1 MDMETETAQVKVIAH
16 IRSDFSTKFG
26 IPRQSGLV
34 DELTARIVFT
44 PPFRNEAALR
54 GLEGF
59 SHIWLIWAFHQA
71 QRADWSPTVRPPRL
85 GGNTRMGVFATRS
98 PFRPNSI
105 GLSSVRLEKTELHPE
120 LGPVLHISGADLMN
134 GTPIYDIKPYLPYAD
149 SHPEV
154 RGGFT
159 DKIEDYRLK
168 VEFPETL
175 IEKVPAEQREAL
187 VEVLANDPRP
197 RYQNKPDKIYGLAYG
212 SNDIHFTVREKKL
225 TVCDVTEL
233 KESFDKQNS
242 I

>member
-1 MDMETETAQVKVIAH
+1 
-16 IRSDFSTKFG
+16 
-26 IPRQSGLV
+26 
-34 DELTARIVFT
+34 
-44 PPFRNEAALR
+44 
-54 GLEGF
+54 
-59 SHIWLIWAFHQA
+59 
-71 QRADWSPTVRPPRL
+71 
-85 GGNTRMGVFATRS
+85 MGVFSTRS
-98 PFRPNSI
+98 PFRPNSL
-105 GLSSVRLEKTELHPE
+105 GLSSVRLEKIELHPE

-159 DKIEDYRLK
+159 DKIEDYRLE

-187 VEVLANDPRP
+187 MEVLANDPRP

-212 SNDIHFTVREKKL
+212 SHDIHFTVKDKTL
-225 TVCDVTEL
+225 KVCDVTEL